1 MNKDEVDVPDKAFD
15 LENDNYKPSQV
26 EFVYGRRRRPHR
38 PTPVNAQQPPPLDP
52 PGVGRGA
59 ADEEKVG
66 CG

>member
-38 PTPVNAQQPPPLDP
+38 PTPVNAQQPPP
-52 PGVGRGA
+52 
-59 ADEEKVG
+59 
-66 CG
+66 